1 MDIVV
6 KARNAEYN
14 PKRFSAVIMRI
25 RKPKT
30 TCLIFSNG
38 KIVVT
43 GAKSEELAKLAAR
56 KYGRILQKIGYEVKF
71 KEFTVHNVVASCD
84 VKFPIRIEGLA
95 YSHANFS
102 SYEPELFPALIYR
115 LIKPKVVF
123 LIFCSG
129 KIVITGAKNTKEI
142 SVAFEGMYPVL
153 QSFKKN

>member
-1 MDIVV
+1 M
-6 KARNAEYN
+6 
-14 PKRFSAVIMRI
+14 
-25 RKPKT
+25 
-30 TCLIFSNG
+30 
-38 KIVVT
+38 T
-43 GAKSEELAKLAAR
+43 GAKSEDLAKLAAR
-56 KYGRILQKIGYEVKF
+56 KYARILQKIGYEVRF
-71 KEFTVHNVVASCD
+71 KEFVVHNVVASCD

-142 SVAFEGMYPVL
+142 NTAFEGFL
-153 QSFKKN
+153 FFQINFFFS